1 MPRPLTPE
9 HLIVLPRLNA
19 ASAISLSQAL
29 EAAARTQASALQA
42 PSYVTI
48 QAALQELIADREA
61 LQAAVAEAEA
71 QSPSIVR
78 EADRREDLAISA
90 LHDLLAVWARL
101 TEELPQGKVAERVYQ
116 RLFGNDGLSFIYLPV
131 QEEWAVVDAKLFM
144 IAFEGMDKS
153 LAQLGAQPILE
164 LLQGIH
170 AKYGE
175 AIGTLG
181 PAQLAE
187 PPAVRDRREA
197 LVASIR
203 LYILRVVGAVDR
215 KNPESSDVV
224 GALLEPLTERRA
236 PIAAGGAILPLDSLR

>member
-19 ASAISLSQAL
+19 TGTITLAQAL
-29 EAAARTQASALQA
+29 EVAARAQASALQA
-42 PSYVTI
+42 FSFASI
-48 QAALQELIADREA
+48 QEALQELVADREA

-71 QSPSIVR
+71 QSPNIVR

-90 LHDLLAVWARL
+90 LHDLLAIWARL
-101 TEELPQGKVAERVYQ
+101 AEELPQGRVAERVYQ
-116 RLFGNDGLSFIYLPV
+116 RLFGDDGLSFIYLPV

-153 LAQLGAQPILE
+153 LAQIGAQPILE

-181 PAQLAE
+181 PAQLTE

-197 LVASIR
+197 LLASIR

-215 KNPESSDVV
+215 KNPESSNIVS
-224 GALLEPLTERRA
+224 ALLEPIAERRA
-236 PIAAGGAILPLDSLR
+236 PVAAGGAILPLDSLR